1 MGVADDVVSIFVAA
15 GLGVYGDTI
24 FIGPR
29 AALPDTDQAF
39 LTINVL
45 PGVGPEGT
53 HNSTSVPAYV
63 RPSVQIVARA
73 TLVSDA
79 EALALAAYLALFPV
93 RNRIVNGTWWRSITM
108 KQEPFELGEDVM
120 SRPRIAFNF
129 DCVKRLSP
137 ATS

>member
-1 MGVADDVVSIFVAA
+1 MGVADDVVSILVAA

-29 AALPDTDQAF
+29 PALPDIDAAIITV
-39 LTINVL
+39 NVL

-53 HNSTSVPAYV
+53 HNSTDVPAYV
-63 RPSVQIVARA
+63 RPSIQIVTRA
-73 TLVSDA
+73 TKSSDA
-79 EALALAAYLALFPV
+79 EAMALAAYLALFPV
-93 RNRIVNGTWWRSITM
+93 RNRIVNGTWWRSLTM
-108 KQEPFELGEDVM
+108 KQEPFDLGEDVN